1 MNLESVKEW
10 REHHPNVII
19 INDGV
24 NVIDWLISE
33 LERTQLQRDALNER
47 LNSIINFVNF
57 RE

>member
-19 INDGV
+19 IN
-24 NVIDWLISE
+24 WLISE